1 MIKKTLVRFVPVL
14 ILIISLSS
22 CNKTENPATQ
32 PFTESGSIKGKV
44 HSRTEFSDLHNADT
58 IDYSNFIVSISGT
71 THSTVTDSIGNFFFG
86 GIQTGKYY
94 IIYSKNGYSTYVQE
108 NATVIKDDTTEYPI
122 YMYKPTSAQM
132 SNFGFDLTQAQ
143 LKLNYRINANLTR
156 SYFVRFYISLD
167 SNLGTTQSNYAYSE
181 SDLLVNLPSG
191 TTDSSYIFEIVNLYN
206 YGMTPGKR
214 VYFFGNVGY
223 ANQYFDWSNGTRF
236 YTSMSVSPTQK
247 LSAVI
252 P

>member
-1 MIKKTLVRFVPVL
+1 MNKKILGRYIPILF
-14 ILIISLSS
+14 LIISVTS
-22 CNKTENPATQ
+22 CSNTENPVI
-32 PFTESGSIKGKV
+32 PPITETGSIKGKV

-58 IDYSNFIVSISGT
+58 IDYANFNVEIGGT
-71 THSTVTDSIGNFFFG
+71 TFRTMTDSLGNFFFG
-86 GIQTGKYY
+86 GVRTGPYY
-94 IIYSKNGYSTYVQE
+94 VYYYKTGYSTYWQM
-108 NATVIKDDTTEYPI
+108 NATVVKDDTTDYPI

-132 SNFGFDLTQAQ
+132 SNFSFDLSQAQ
-143 LKLNYRINANLTR
+143 LKLNYRINTNLSR

-167 SNLGTTQSNYAYSE
+167 SNLGTWGSNYAYSE

-223 ANQYFDWSNGTRF
+223 STQYYDLPNGTRV